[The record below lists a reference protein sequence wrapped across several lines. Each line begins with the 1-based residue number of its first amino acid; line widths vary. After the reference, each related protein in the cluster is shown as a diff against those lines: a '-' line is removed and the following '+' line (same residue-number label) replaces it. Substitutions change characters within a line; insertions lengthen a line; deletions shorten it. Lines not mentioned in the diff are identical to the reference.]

1 MENRL
6 IREINVPLSQS
17 DNQGMMSVFG
27 AFSLFMDM
35 ASEHGGY
42 IGLGMDTL
50 AEKGLI
56 WLVSKTKLKI
66 HRRPKMFSKVTAYSW
81 PAGYQKIRSD
91 RLYKMEQD
99 GQLIMEAK
107 NEWAIFHR
115 ETGKLRRMEEVFP
128 QDMEFW
134 PEEVCEGPYCKLK
147 DDFDGCETIGSYTVQ
162 STDLDTSQHMNNVQ
176 YIRVVMGAFSS
187 AQLADM
193 DIAEVDISYKN
204 QCYEG
209 ELLTLKKKNVENGF
223 EIGIIKADGT
233 AGALAKI
240 TLR

>member
-6 IREINVPLSQS
+6 KREINVPLSHS
-17 DNQGMMSVFG
+17 DSQGLMSIYG
-27 AFSLFMDM
+27 AFTLFMDM
-35 ASEHGGY
+35 ASEHGGH

-56 WLVSKTKLKI
+56 WLVSKTKLRI
-66 HRRPKMFSKVTAYSW
+66 HRRPKMFSKITAYSW

-115 ETGKLRRMEEVFP
+115 QTGKLHRMEEIFP
-128 QDMEFW
+128 RDMEFW
-134 PEEVCEGPYCKLK
+134 PETVCEGAYCKLK
-147 DDFDGCETIGSYTVQ
+147 DDFDACETIGSYTVQ

-193 DIAEVDISYKN
+193 DIAEVDIAYKN

-223 EIGIIKADGT
+223 EIGIIKADST
-233 AGALAKI
+233 AGAIAKI

>member
-6 IREINVPLSQS
+6 KREMQVQLSQS
-17 DNQGMMSVFG
+17 DNQGLMSVYG

-35 ASEHGGY
+35 AAEHGGH
-42 IGLGMDTL
+42 IGMGMDTL
-50 AEKGLI
+50 GKKGLI

-66 HRRPKMFSKVTAYSW
+66 HRRPRAFSNITAYSW
-81 PAGYQKIRSD
+81 PAGYNKIRSD
-91 RLYKMEQD
+91 RLYKMEQN
-99 GQLIMEAK
+99 GQLVMEAK

-115 ETGKLRRMEEVFP
+115 ETGKLHRMEEVFP

-134 PEEVCEGPYCKLK
+134 PEVVCEGPYNKIK
-147 DDFDGCETIGSYTVQ
+147 DDFDDCEVIGTYKVV

-176 YIRVVMGAFSS
+176 YIRVVLGAFTS
-187 AQLADM
+187 AQLAEM
-193 DIAEVDISYKN
+193 DIAEVDISYKK

-223 EIGIIKADGT
+223 EIGIIKEDGT